1 MPAKMPESTHT
12 LYDEVLYP
20 SALYRHTHPDRL
32 AMMATLFGLKPS
44 PVEACR
50 VLELGCGDGTNLI
63 PMAYAMPRSHFVGI
77 DLAQRPIA
85 AGQETIKELGL
96 NNVSLRQLD
105 LMQTPYNLGP
115 FDYIIAHGLY
125 SWVPE
130 AVRDKLLA
138 LCGAFL
144 TENGVAYV
152 SYNAYPGSHFRDLT
166 RGMMLYHVAQFADPD
181 QKIQQARAL
190 LNFIADSKEEP
201 EPYHQ
206 IIKNE
211 LNQVLNRPASAIFH
225 DNLSAINQPV
235 YFCEFIE
242 HAAHHGLQYLSEA
255 NLWGMHM
262 GSYPPSIDA
271 LLSSLDPADVIAREQ
286 YNDFLEGRP
295 FRRTL
300 LCRTGITID
309 RSLQPERLYGLR
321 FAADLRP
328 AVPTTDDP
336 SLFPQVFKGPAGAEL
351 ETRHSLVK
359 VALTQLGKI
368 WPQSLAFEDL
378 LTDAQAHLGGNHEN
392 SPTEEDRLA
401 LAKAL
406 MQAHLAACL
415 ELHAYQ
421 APFVTVVNHR
431 PVASALARLQA
442 RKGSSIST
450 LRHEALRLDD
460 SLSRQ
465 LVLLLDGTRDHADL
479 SETLSALIKSGA
491 ITGSHEGEPAA
502 DVDVAAAYL
511 REVLETSLCSLA
523 RHAVLVA

>member
-1 MPAKMPESTHT
+1 MSAPAPT
-12 LYDEVLYP
+12 LYDEVPYP
-20 SALYRHTHPDRL
+20 SALYPHTHPNRL
-32 AMMATLFGLKPS
+32 ATMATLFGLKTAA
-44 PVEACR
+44 VEDCR
-50 VLELGCGDGTNLI
+50 VLEFGCGDGTNLI
-63 PMAYAMPRSHFVGI
+63 AMAYALPQCQFVGI
-77 DLAQRPIA
+77 DLAGLPIA
-85 AGQETIKELGL
+85 TGQQVIRELGL
-96 NNVSLRQLD
+96 KNISLKQLD
-105 LMQTPYNLGP
+105 LMQTPVELGP
-115 FDYIIAHGLY
+115 IDFIIAHGLY

-130 AVRDKLLA
+130 NVRDKLLA
-138 LCGAFL
+138 LCGRLLA
-144 TENGVAYV
+144 ENGVAYV
-152 SYNAYPGSHFRDLT
+152 SYNAYPGSHFRDMA
-166 RGMMLYHVAQFADPD
+166 RGMMLYHATQFADPD

-235 YFCEFIE
+235 YFCELVE

-286 YNDFLEGRP
+286 YNDFVEGRT

-300 LCRTGITID
+300 LCRTGIKID

-328 AVPTTDDP
+328 AVPINDDP

-351 ETRHSLVK
+351 ESSHSLVK
-359 VALTQLGKI
+359 AALTQLGKI

-378 LTDAQAHLGGNHEN
+378 LTDAQAHLGGNHDN
-392 SPTEEDRLA
+392 SPREDDRLA

-406 MQAHLAACL
+406 MQAHLGACL

-421 APFVTVVNHR
+421 APFVTVVNDR
-431 PVASALARLQA
+431 PIASALARLQA

-450 LRHEALRLDD
+450 LRHEALRLDA

-479 SETLSALIKSGA
+479 SEVLSTLIKSGA
-491 ITGSHEGEPAA
+491 ITGSHEGEPT
-502 DVDVAAAYL
+502 VDVNVAASCL
-511 REVLETSLCSLA
+511 LEGLETSLCSLA